1 MSSAHSPRAFAG
13 TARFQPRCLLGSGG
27 MGVVYRV
34 FDVEL
39 GQDVALK
46 LLHNLGPD
54 HLYRLKAEFRSLA
67 GLTHPNLVALYE
79 LVADTEEP
87 FFTMEFVDGVPFTE
101 WVRGGG
107 ALFDLGRLRGALR
120 QLGVATAALHAA
132 GKVHRD
138 IKPSNVLVDKT
149 GRVVL
154 LDFGLARPWKRD
166 DEGSF
171 GGFAGTFAYA
181 APEQQWGKPAHPAA
195 DWYSVGVVLYE
206 ALAGQLPFGTGGAVS
221 PTGTT
226 RPPPRPAA
234 VTPGVPAG
242 LDALVVALLDPD
254 PSRRP
259 GQDAVLGV
267 LDEVESARAAR
278 PAMRPVASELFVGR
292 RAELAALRA
301 SLADVRSGHPVML
314 HVHGPSGIGKTELIA
329 HFVRAVQAT
338 GDGLVLR
345 GRCHPRESVSYK
357 ALDDIVDGL
366 SRWLLGLPESE
377 CARFVPR
384 HTGALL
390 RLFPVL
396 GRVPSLSVDAD
407 AAPAEPRE
415 VRQRGFGALRELL
428 ARVGDRRRL
437 VLWIDDVQW
446 SDLDSAALL
455 RALLEP
461 SDPPGALVILS
472 YRSEE
477 RATVPLLR
485 TLAQADELASVSSRT
500 LAIEPLPAA
509 EARELARR
517 ICPPHLCSDERIAAI
532 AAESAGSPFFVGELA
547 RSVAAQVPTTV
558 DDDAATPRLAD
569 ILNARVRSLTQ
580 TAQSILTVVCAA
592 GHVLQRTVALNAA
605 GVGEAGR
612 PAVFALE
619 EQRFVR
625 ATTLND
631 ESALEVYHDRIRDAV
646 VPELPAGGL
655 SQLHRRI
662 ADALRAVPDPDPR
675 LLFEHFLAG
684 GEDALAGEYALQAA
698 DLAARGLAF
707 ERAATLYREALRLK
721 PGAASS
727 PPLLANLAEA
737 LSNCG
742 RGREAG
748 EAFEAA
754 ADALGPTSSLDE
766 RALAHRGRAA
776 EQYLRS
782 GHLARGT
789 DVTRAVL
796 AAVGIRLP
804 RSTRRAL
811 VEALHQRAR
820 LGWRGLGFELRD
832 EHALSPRM
840 LLRLDACWGATIS
853 FSMINPTL
861 GEALAVRHLI
871 EALDLGE
878 RSRIIHALGYEAARG
893 ATIGGRFFRR
903 RSQRIL
909 DVVQDLERET
919 REPYDR
925 AWVRLS
931 IGTTAYADG
940 QWLAAR
946 DECEAAATI
955 WRQECTGVRWETFI
969 GDVFALTA
977 RAHRGEIRALA
988 TGLPPEL
995 ADARARGD
1003 RYAAVALMVGM
1014 LNLLPLAQGHPEH
1027 ARALLDEARAAL
1039 PSDIFHVQHYL
1050 HALAS
1055 VHIDL
1060 YVGDATTAW
1069 GRIVATW
1076 PKVKRAHLL
1085 RMEMFRVE
1093 GYHLRARAA
1102 LGAAADAFRGS
1113 RSRRWTGSR
1122 LLRLA
1127 TADARRIARS
1137 DMPSAAPFAATIRGG
1152 VEHLCGRREEALAEY
1167 ERAAAGFDRAGMALY
1182 RAAAEM
1188 RAGTLAGGETGR
1200 ARAAAAEAA
1209 MRAEDIIDPG
1219 AIVAVLAP
1227 C

>member
-1 MSSAHSPRAFAG
+1 MPPPGAEAPSPRTFAG
-13 TARFQPRCLLGSGG
+13 TVRFQPRCLLGQGG
-27 MGVVYRV
+27 MGIVYRV
-34 FDVEL
+34 LDVEL
-39 GQDVALK
+39 GHDVALK
-46 LLHNLGPD
+46 LLHHLGPD

-67 GLTHPNLVALYE
+67 GIAHPNLVALYE
-79 LVADTEEP
+79 LVADTDEP

-107 ALFDLGRLRGALR
+107 GFDLERLRGALR

-132 GKVHRD
+132 GQVHRD
-138 IKPSNVLVDKT
+138 IKPSNVLVDRT

-154 LDFGLARPWKRD
+154 LDFGLARAWSRD
-166 DEGSF
+166 DDGSV

-206 ALAGQLPFGTGGAVS
+206 ALTGQLPFGTGGAVS
-221 PTGTT
+221 PTGST

-234 VTPGVPAG
+234 VTSGVPAG

-254 PSRRP
+254 PARRP
-259 GQDAVLGV
+259 GQEAVLAV
-267 LDEVESARAAR
+267 LDEMDGARAAR
-278 PAMRPVASELFVGR
+278 PSMRPAASELFVGR
-292 RAELAALRA
+292 RAELATLRA
-301 SLADVRSGHPVML
+301 SLADVRSGHPVMM

-329 HFVRAVQAT
+329 QFVRAVQAT

-366 SRWLLGLPESE
+366 SRWLIGLPESE
-377 CARFVPR
+377 CARFAPR

-396 GRVPSLSVDAD
+396 GRVPSLSADAD
-407 AAPAEPRE
+407 SAAPAEPRE
-415 VRQRGFGALRELL
+415 VRQRGFAALRELL

-461 SDPPGALVILS
+461 SDPPAALVVLS

-500 LAIEPLPAA
+500 LAIEPLPPA

-517 ICPPHLCSDERIAAI
+517 LCPQHLCSDERIAAI
-532 AAESAGSPFFVGELA
+532 VAESAGSPFFVGELA
-547 RSVAAQVPTTV
+547 RSVPTTV
-558 DDDAATPRLAD
+558 GDDGATPRLAD
-569 ILNARVRSLTQ
+569 VMNARVRGLGP

-625 ATTLND
+625 GTTLND
-631 ESALEVYHDRIRDAV
+631 EPALEVYHDRIREAV
-646 VPELPAGGL
+646 VPELPADAL
-655 SQLHRRI
+655 SGLHRRI
-662 ADALRAVPDPDPR
+662 ADALRVLPDPDPR
-675 LLFEHFLAG
+675 LLFEHFLGA
-684 GEDALAGEYALQAA
+684 GEDALAGDYAVQAA

-707 ERAATLYREALRLK
+707 ERAAALYREALRLK

-727 PPLLANLAEA
+727 SPLLANLAEA
-737 LSNCG
+737 LGNCG

-754 ADALGPTSSLDE
+754 AAALGPSSSPDE
-766 RALAHRGRAA
+766 RTLALRRRAA

-804 RSTRRAL
+804 GSTRRAL

-820 LGWRGLGFELRD
+820 LGWRGLGFALRD
-832 EHALSPRM
+832 EHALSART
-840 LLRLDACWGATIS
+840 LLRLDAVWGATIS

-893 ATIGGRFFRR
+893 ATIGGRYFRR

-909 DVVQDLERET
+909 DTVQELARET
-919 REPYDR
+919 PKPYDL
-925 AWVRLS
+925 AWVHGS
-931 IGTTAYADG
+931 IGTTAYTDG
-940 QWLAAR
+940 RWRTAQ
-946 DECEAAATI
+946 DECETAAAI
-955 WRQECTGVRWETFI
+955 WRRECTGVRWETFI
-969 GDVFALTA
+969 GDIFSLTA
-977 RAHRGEIRALA
+977 LAHRGEMRALA
-988 TGLPPEL
+988 ARLPTQL
-995 ADARARGD
+995 TDARARGD
-1003 RYAAVALMVGM
+1003 QYAAIALQVGV
-1014 LNLLPLAQGHPEH
+1014 LNLLWLAQGQPAQ
-1027 ARALLDEARAAL
+1027 ARAHLEEALAAL
-1039 PSDIFHVQHYL
+1039 PSEIFHVQHYL
-1050 HALAS
+1050 HALAA
-1055 VHIDL
+1055 VNVEL
-1060 YVGDATTAW
+1060 YVRDAAASW
-1069 GRIVATW
+1069 RLVVATW
-1076 PKVKRAHLL
+1076 PRIRRAQLL

-1102 LGAAADAFRGS
+1102 LAAAAAAPGRLGA
-1113 RSRRWTGSR
+1113 RR

-1137 DMPSAAPFAATIRGG
+1137 EMPSAAPFAAAIRGG
-1152 VEHLCGRREEALAEY
+1152 VAHLCDRPAQAVAEFD
-1167 ERAAAGFDRAGMALY
+1167 RAAAGFERAGMALY

-1188 RAGTLAGGETGR
+1188 RAGTLAGGEAGCERVTT
-1200 ARAAAAEAA
+1200 AEAA
-1209 MRAEDIIDPG
+1209 MRAEDVTDPG
-1219 AIVAVLAP
+1219 AMAAVLAP